1 MSIVASHH
9 TITIAGMAH
18 LKRMEIIDGWDGMGW
33 MGASARKKTGL
44 LCSELGTRLR
54 LVGLTRISPLPGSCP
69 EALRAFPAL
78 PVRSLSSGLGTFR
91 IPDDRRRGYCTTTTT
106 TLPRQTRA
114 RARASGLLLLRRA
127 SKDALPRSVVSRGA
141 LREGPGGSSRRTRTT
156 VARARALP
164 GRPCGALEDADGRLE
179 GGGWGDDARDGS
191 RPGGRHYELGHG
203 CLFVSTYTHANQRA
217 GKEG

>member
-1 MSIVASHH
+1 M
-9 TITIAGMAH
+9 
-18 LKRMEIIDGWDGMGW
+18 DG
-33 MGASARKKTGL
+33 MGASARKKQAY
-44 LCSELGTRLR
+44 SARSWGTRLC

-78 PVRSLSSGLGTFR
+78 PVRGLGTFR

-106 TLPRQTRA
+106 LPRTRARA

-156 VARARALP
+156 VARARALL
-164 GRPCGALEDADGRLE
+164 GRPCGTLEDADGRLE

-203 CLFVSTYTHANQRA
+203 CLFVSTYSHANQRA
-217 GKEG
+217 GKER